1 MDSPGNSD
9 PTSGSVNLCKAA
21 LSPTSAHHEL
31 AALSFLVVGLLEEV
45 VLPTAGMKEPKAAD
59 TWVRKEA
66 RETEGLT
73 QVCSP
78 EQWVNPEKAVSE
90 QVTVYFN

>member
-1 MDSPGNSD
+1 MESPGNSN
-9 PTSGSVNLCKAA
+9 PTSGGVNLCKAG

-31 AALSFLVVGLLEEV
+31 AALSFLAVGLLEAV
-45 VLPTAGMKEPKAAD
+45 VLRTAGMKEPEAD

-66 RETEGLT
+66 GETEGLT

-78 EQWVNPEKAVSE
+78 EQWFDPEKVVSE
-90 QVTVYFN
+90 QVTAYFN